1 MFSTGAISTF
11 PRLRIA
17 QTLRENKSISKYGGF
32 MMKGNSKKAPLLF
45 VLLTLVMLLSLFG
58 AASANGAQVT
68 SGEFVTYAAGPSLGY
83 EITGSAQLVRTADG
97 KTLAMVQV
105 KALLPKT
112 TYGVHVHNGSCSN
125 LTSGHYQNVPGGAV
139 DAVNEIWPTVT
150 SNANGNGSGFA
161 MNNFTARPEA
171 QSIVIHA
178 LPSGGPRIACADL
191 N

>member
-1 MFSTGAISTF
+1 MI
-11 PRLRIA
+11 
-17 QTLRENKSISKYGGF
+17 
-32 MMKGNSKKAPLLF
+32 KGSSKKIPLLF
-45 VLLTLVMLLSLFG
+45 ILLTLVMLFSLSG
-58 AASANGAQVT
+58 TASAQGAQVT
-68 SGEFVTYAAGPSLGY
+68 SGEFYTYASGPSLGY
-83 EITGSAQLVRTADG
+83 EITGRAQLVRTADG

-105 KALLPKT
+105 SGLTPNA

-150 SNANGNGSGFA
+150 ANATGNGNGFA

-178 LPSGGPRIACADL
+178 LPTGGPRIACADL